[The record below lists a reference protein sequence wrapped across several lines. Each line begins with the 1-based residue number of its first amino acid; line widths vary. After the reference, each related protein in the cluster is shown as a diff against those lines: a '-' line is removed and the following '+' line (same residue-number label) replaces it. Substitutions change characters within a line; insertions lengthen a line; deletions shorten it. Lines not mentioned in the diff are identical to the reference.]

1 MMTEIKDEEFSE
13 WLRREIR
20 ARRMSLRQLAARS
33 GVNAS
38 TVSRV
43 ARGDRRPS
51 LKTALLLVQVL
62 HAPGEPIDAAGRL
75 RSVSRGFDPVVTIER
90 ALRAD
95 TRLAEADVRRVMR
108 LYHGLRGPEPATS
121 GPGSVTELGA

>member
-1 MMTEIKDEEFSE
+1 MNEGRDDEFSE
-13 WLRREIR
+13 WLRRELR

-51 LKTALLLVQVL
+51 LRTALRFVNVL
-62 HAPGEPIDAAGRL
+62 HEGQDAFDPATHL
-75 RSVSRGFDPVVTIER
+75 RSVSREFDPVAGIER

-95 TRLAEADVRRVMR
+95 SQLSEANVRRVMR
-108 LYHGLRGPEPATS
+108 LYHGLRGQKPDQAGAARQSAT
-121 GPGSVTELGA
+121 

>member
-1 MMTEIKDEEFSE
+1 MNDAREDEFSE
-13 WLRREIR
+13 WLRRELR

-51 LKTALLLVQVL
+51 LRTALRFMRVL
-62 HAPGEPIDAAGRL
+62 HEGQESYDPATRL
-75 RSVSRGFDPVVTIER
+75 RSVSGQFDPVAGIER

-95 TRLAEADVRRVMR
+95 SRLSEADVRRVMR
-108 LYHGLRGPEPATS
+108 LYHGLRRPESDSS
-121 GPGSVTELGA
+121 GARPQHAS

>member
-1 MMTEIKDEEFSE
+1 MHEGRDDEFSE
-13 WLRREIR
+13 WLRRELR
-20 ARRMSLRQLAARS
+20 ARRMSLRQLALRS

-51 LKTALLLVQVL
+51 LRTALRFVYVL
-62 HAPGEPIDAAGRL
+62 HEGQDASDPAMNL
-75 RSVSRGFDPVVTIER
+75 RTVSREFDPVAGIER

-95 TRLAEADVRRVMR
+95 SQLSEANVRRVMR
-108 LYHGLRGPEPATS
+108 LYHGLRGQKPDQGGPARHSAT
-121 GPGSVTELGA
+121 